1 MLLVRLDDPTPRA
14 RFAVDH
20 LLGRMTGWPVH
31 FAASEEE
38 FRSSE
43 LPKVRY
49 GSAAQDSAEVLTV
62 HASGALGLRHALPA
76 EPEVGSEEGLPVLY
90 PSSAGDDP
98 FAGAFYLL
106 ARCEEWAPRVRDA
119 HGRLPS
125 SEHFVV
131 RHGMEQLPVID
142 HWVMRLVQVLRKRHP
157 GLPPSQARYRHV
169 LTVDVDNGLMVLGR
183 PAWKQAG
190 ALMRAVFQGKVGE
203 AALRLQVLMG
213 RTSDPFDHYM
223 DLVELARSGKVD
235 RLIAFLL
242 MRGDGAHD
250 HASDPRHPVLTDRL
264 RRMEGKLDIGLHPSY
279 RSSEHAQVFTE
290 DRALLESIIGHPVRS
305 SRQHFLRWQVPG
317 SLRILEASG
326 VTEDHTL
333 GFSDRPGFRCGT
345 CTPFPWYDLEQE
357 RATKLMLWPF
367 AVMDSALHDR
377 MGLGAEE
384 AMRTMCAVSDTVRT
398 VNGTFVS
405 VWHDRFLSGYG
416 KWQGWP
422 EAMQQ
427 VVEHARS

>member
-14 RFAVDH
+14 RFAVNH
-20 LLGRMTGWPVH
+20 LLGRMTSWPVH

-49 GSAAQDSAEVLTV
+49 GSAGSEGADALTV
-62 HASGALGLRHALPA
+62 HASGALGLEHALPA

-125 SEHFVV
+125 AEHFVV
-131 RHGMEQLPVID
+131 RHGLEQLPVID
-142 HWVMRLVQVLRKRHP
+142 HWVLRLVKVLRKRHP
-157 GLPPSQARYRHV
+157 GLPAPQARYRHV
-169 LTVDVDNGLMVLGR
+169 LSVDVDNGLMVRGR
-183 PAWKQAG
+183 PSWKQAG
-190 ALMRAVFQGKVGE
+190 ALMRAALQGKVGE
-203 AALRLQVLMG
+203 AALRLQVLLG
-213 RTSDPFDHYM
+213 RRNDPFDRYT
-223 DLVELARSGKVD
+223 DLVELARMGKVD

-242 MRGDGAHD
+242 MRGEGAHD
-250 HASDPRHPVLTDRL
+250 HAADIKHPLMNDRFKQ
-264 RRMEGKLDIGLHPSY
+264 MDGAFDIGLHPSY
-279 RSSEHAQVFTE
+279 RSSEDPQVFRE
-290 DRALLESIIGHPVRS
+290 DRALLEQIIGHPVRI

-317 SLRILEASG
+317 SLRLLEAAG
-326 VTEDHTL
+326 LTEDHTL
-333 GFSDRPGFRCGT
+333 GFGDRPGFRCGT

-357 RATKLMLWPF
+357 RETDLMLWPF

-377 MGLGAEE
+377 MGLGPEE
-384 AMRTMCAVSDTVRT
+384 AMRTMCAVSDSVRA

-416 KWQGWP
+416 IWQGWP

>member
-14 RFAVDH
+14 RFAVNH
-20 LLGRMTGWPVH
+20 LLGRMTSWPVH
-31 FAASEEE
+31 VAASEEE

-49 GSAAQDSAEVLTV
+49 GSAGSEGADALTV
-62 HASGALGLRHALPA
+62 HASGALGLQHALPA

-125 SEHFVV
+125 AEHFVV
-131 RHGMEQLPVID
+131 RHGLEQLPVID
-142 HWVMRLVQVLRKRHP
+142 HWVMRLVKVLRKRHP
-157 GLPPSQARYRHV
+157 GLPAPQARYRHV
-169 LTVDVDNGLMVLGR
+169 LSVDVDNGLMVRGR
-183 PAWKQAG
+183 PSWKQAG
-190 ALMRAVFQGKVGE
+190 ALMRAVLQGKVGE
-203 AALRLQVLMG
+203 AALRMQVLLG
-213 RTSDPFDHYM
+213 RRNDPFDRYTE
-223 DLVELARSGKVD
+223 LVELARMGKVD

-242 MRGDGAHD
+242 MRGEGAHD
-250 HASDPRHPVLTDRL
+250 HAADPWHPLMNDRFKQ
-264 RRMEGKLDIGLHPSY
+264 MDGAFDIGLHPSY
-279 RSSEHAQVFTE
+279 RSSEDPQVFRE
-290 DRALLESIIGHPVRS
+290 DRALLEQIIGHPVRI

-317 SLRILEASG
+317 SLRLLEAAG
-326 VTEDHTL
+326 LTEDHTL

-357 RATKLMLWPF
+357 RETDLMLWPF
-367 AVMDSALHDR
+367 AVMDSTLHDR
-377 MGLGAEE
+377 MGLGPEE
-384 AMRTMCAVSDTVRT
+384 AMRTMCAVSDSVRA

-416 KWQGWP
+416 IWQGWP

>member
-14 RFAVDH
+14 RFAVNH
-20 LLGRMTGWPVH
+20 LLGRMTSWPVH

-49 GSAAQDSAEVLTV
+49 GSAGSEGADALTV
-62 HASGALGLRHALPA
+62 HASGALGLQHALPA

-125 SEHFVV
+125 AEHFVV
-131 RHGMEQLPVID
+131 RHGLEQLPVID
-142 HWVMRLVQVLRKRHP
+142 HWVMRLVKVLRKRHP
-157 GLPPSQARYRHV
+157 GLPAPQARYRHV
-169 LTVDVDNGLMVLGR
+169 LSVDVDNGLMVRGR
-183 PAWKQAG
+183 PSWKQAG
-190 ALMRAVFQGKVGE
+190 ALMRAVLQGKVGE
-203 AALRLQVLMG
+203 AALRMQVLLG
-213 RTSDPFDHYM
+213 RRNDPFDRYT
-223 DLVELARSGKVD
+223 DLVELARMGKVD

-242 MRGDGAHD
+242 MRGEGAHD
-250 HASDPRHPVLTDRL
+250 HAADIKHPLMNDRFKQ
-264 RRMEGKLDIGLHPSY
+264 MDGAFDIGLHPSY
-279 RSSEHAQVFTE
+279 RSSEDPQVFRE
-290 DRALLESIIGHPVRS
+290 DRALLEQIIGHPVRI

-317 SLRILEASG
+317 SLRLLEAAG
-326 VTEDHTL
+326 LTEDHTL

-357 RATKLMLWPF
+357 RETDLMLWPF

-377 MGLGAEE
+377 MGLGPEE
-384 AMRTMCAVSDTVRT
+384 AMRTMCAVSDSVRA

-416 KWQGWP
+416 IWQGWP

>member
-14 RFAVDH
+14 RFAVNH
-20 LLGRMTGWPVH
+20 LLGRMTSWPVH

-49 GSAAQDSAEVLTV
+49 GSAGSEGADALTV
-62 HASGALGLRHALPA
+62 HASGALGLQHALPA

-125 SEHFVV
+125 AEHFVV
-131 RHGMEQLPVID
+131 RHGLEQLPVID
-142 HWVMRLVQVLRKRHP
+142 HWVMRLVKVLRKRHP
-157 GLPPSQARYRHV
+157 GLPAPQARYRHV
-169 LTVDVDNGLMVLGR
+169 LSVDVDNGLMVRGR
-183 PAWKQAG
+183 PSWKQAG
-190 ALMRAVFQGKVGE
+190 ALMRAVLQGKVGE
-203 AALRLQVLMG
+203 AALRMQVLLG
-213 RTSDPFDHYM
+213 RRNDPFDRYT
-223 DLVELARSGKVD
+223 DLVELARMGKVD

-242 MRGDGAHD
+242 MRGEGAHD
-250 HASDPRHPVLTDRL
+250 HAADIKHPLMNDRFKQ
-264 RRMEGKLDIGLHPSY
+264 MDGAFDIGLHPSY
-279 RSSEHAQVFTE
+279 RSSEDPQVFRE
-290 DRALLESIIGHPVRS
+290 DRALLEQIIGHPVRI

-317 SLRILEASG
+317 SLRLLEAAG
-326 VTEDHTL
+326 LTEDHTL

-357 RATKLMLWPF
+357 RETDLMLWPF

-377 MGLGAEE
+377 MGLGPDE
-384 AMRTMCAVSDTVRT
+384 AMRTMCAVSDSVRA

-416 KWQGWP
+416 IWQGWP

>member
-1 MLLVRLDDPTPRA
+1 MLLVRLDDHTPRA
-14 RFAVDH
+14 RFAVNH

-31 FAASEEE
+31 VAASEEE

-43 LPKVRY
+43 LPKMRY
-49 GSAAQDSAEVLTV
+49 GSAATDSADVLTV
-62 HASGALGLRHALPA
+62 HASGALGLHHALPA

-106 ARCEEWAPRVRDA
+106 ARCEEWAPRVLDA

-125 SEHFVV
+125 AEHFVV

-142 HWVMRLVQVLRKRHP
+142 HWVMRLAKVLRKRHP
-157 GLPPSQARYRHV
+157 GLPAPQARYRHV
-169 LTVDVDNGLMVLGR
+169 LSVDVDNGLMVRGR
-183 PAWKQAG
+183 PSWKQAG
-190 ALMRAVFQGKVGE
+190 ALMRAVLQGKVGE
-203 AALRLQVLMG
+203 AALRMQVLLG
-213 RTSDPFDHYM
+213 RRNDPFDRYA
-223 DLVELARSGKVD
+223 DLVELARTGKVD

-242 MRGDGAHD
+242 MRGEGAHD
-250 HASDPRHPVLTDRL
+250 HAADPRHPMMNERIKQ
-264 RRMEGKLDIGLHPSY
+264 MNGAFDIGLHPSY
-279 RSSEHAQVFTE
+279 RSSEDPQVFRE
-290 DRALLESIIGHPVRS
+290 DRALLEQITGHPVRI

-317 SLRILEASG
+317 SLRLLEASRLI
-326 VTEDHTL
+326 EDHTL

-357 RATKLMLWPF
+357 RETDLMLWPF
-367 AVMDSALHDR
+367 AVMDSTLHDR
-377 MGLGAEE
+377 MGLGPEE
-384 AMRTMCAVSDTVRT
+384 AMRTMCAVSDSVRA

-416 KWQGWP
+416 MWKGWP

>member
-14 RFAVDH
+14 RFAVNH
-20 LLGRMTGWPVH
+20 LLGRMTSWPVH

-49 GSAAQDSAEVLTV
+49 GSAGSEGADALTV
-62 HASGALGLRHALPA
+62 HASGALGLQHALPA

-125 SEHFVV
+125 AEHFVV
-131 RHGMEQLPVID
+131 RHGLEQLPVID
-142 HWVMRLVQVLRKRHP
+142 HWVMRLVKVLRKRHP
-157 GLPPSQARYRHV
+157 GLPAPQARYRHV
-169 LTVDVDNGLMVLGR
+169 LSVDVDNGLMVRGR
-183 PAWKQAG
+183 PSWKQAG
-190 ALMRAVFQGKVGE
+190 ALMRAVLQGKVGE
-203 AALRLQVLMG
+203 AALRMQVLLG
-213 RTSDPFDHYM
+213 RRNDPFDRYT
-223 DLVELARSGKVD
+223 DLVELARMGKVD

-242 MRGDGAHD
+242 MRGEGAHD
-250 HASDPRHPVLTDRL
+250 HAADIKHPLMNDRFKQ
-264 RRMEGKLDIGLHPSY
+264 MDGAFDIGLHPSY
-279 RSSEHAQVFTE
+279 RSSEDPQVFRE
-290 DRALLESIIGHPVRS
+290 DRALLEQIIGHPVRI

-317 SLRILEASG
+317 SLRLLEAAG
-326 VTEDHTL
+326 LTEDHTL

-357 RATKLMLWPF
+357 RETDLMLWPF

-377 MGLGAEE
+377 MGLG
-384 AMRTMCAVSDTVRT
+384 
-398 VNGTFVS
+398 
-405 VWHDRFLSGYG
+405 
-416 KWQGWP
+416 P
-422 EAMQQ
+422 E
-427 VVEHARS
+427 